1 MWSEGED
8 WQSLALREVPLE
20 VRLGVYDEE
29 RQRPQRLSV
38 DVELWRRR
46 PPTPAA
52 GLGDCL
58 DYDRVYK
65 WLVGTWPKRP
75 HVELLE
81 SLAEELAARCLE
93 DERVDACVVRLRKL
107 DAYGGAGWPEITLR
121 RRRAIP

>member
-8 WQSLALREVPLE
+8 WQGLALREVPVA

-46 PPTPAA
+46 PQAPPS
-52 GLGDCL
+52 GLQDCL
-58 DYDRVYK
+58 DYDRIYQ
-65 WLVGTWPKRP
+65 WLVGTWPQRP

-81 SLAEELAARCLE
+81 SLAEELAAKCLE
-93 DERVDACVVRLRKL
+93 DERVDACEVRLRKL
-107 DAYGGAGWPEITLR
+107 DAYRGAGWPEITLR
-121 RRRAIP
+121 RRRPVP